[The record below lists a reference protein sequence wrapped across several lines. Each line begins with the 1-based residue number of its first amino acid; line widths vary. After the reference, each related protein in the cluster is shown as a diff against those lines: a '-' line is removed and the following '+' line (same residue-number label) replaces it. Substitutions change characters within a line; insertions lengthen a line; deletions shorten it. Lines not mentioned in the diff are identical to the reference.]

1 MASVKGQNASG
12 GWVQA
17 GPRRM
22 THMVRGSRRSPG
34 RSPDISYGLLDLS
47 PDQVVDLYC
56 INRVLEND
64 FTHQGKSYLQA
75 VKVEAVETTTNAK
88 PAGLVRQLGL
98 GDSVSIIMG
107 IMIGSGIFLMAGSI
121 AMHLDSLAAVM
132 AAWVLGGLLSM
143 AGALSLSEL
152 GAALPATGGLY
163 VYLVEAYGPAVGFV
177 YGWSALSLIHAGS
190 IATMAAAVGFYMAP
204 FFGLSPHQQKLVQV
218 LCIGFFTAVNCLGL
232 GMGKRVQNTLTIA
245 KVGGLVLMVALLYSR
260 GSGALLKTDLLAHPT
275 QHAPWISFGLAM
287 VAVLW
292 AYDGWHMISFT
303 AGEIR
308 EPARTL
314 PRSLLIGTLLTMAV
328 YLLANLAYY
337 AVLKPQSIRG
347 TDRVAADAVH
357 QAFGSGASTLISV
370 LIVVSILGAIN
381 GVIMGAPRVNLAMA
395 RDGLFFRS
403 FARVSRR
410 SHAPVVATLAQGA
423 WAILF
428 TLIGSFEQ
436 LFTSYVFTS
445 WIFYG
450 LAVGAVIILRRRRP
464 EMPRPYL
471 CPLYPITPIFF
482 LVATA
487 GIILNALIANP
498 RQAILGLGLILLGLP
513 IYVLFQW
520 YERSAAVRLA
530 RPPCS

>member
-1 MASVKGQNASG
+1 MEAA
-12 GWVQA
+12 
-17 GPRRM
+17 
-22 THMVRGSRRSPG
+22 
-34 RSPDISYGLLDLS
+34 
-47 PDQVVDLYC
+47 
-56 INRVLEND
+56 
-64 FTHQGKSYLQA
+64 
-75 VKVEAVETTTNAK
+75 KVEAVETATNAK

-121 AMHLDSLAAVM
+121 ATHLDSLAAVM
-132 AAWVLGGLLSM
+132 AAWVLGGLLSL

-190 IATMAAAVGFYMAP
+190 IATMAAAVGFYLAP

-232 GMGKRVQNTLTIA
+232 GMGKRVQNTLTVA
-245 KVGGLVLMVALLYSR
+245 KIGGLVLMVGLLYSR
-260 GSGALLKTDLLAHPT
+260 GSGTLLKNDLLSHPV

-314 PRSLLIGTLLTMAV
+314 PRSLLIGTVLTMAV

-357 QAFGSGASTLISV
+357 QAFGPGAGTLISV

-381 GVIMGAPRVNLAMA
+381 GVVMGAPRVNVAMA
-395 RDGLFFRS
+395 QDGLFFRS

-410 SHAPVVATLAQGA
+410 FHAPVVATIAQGA
-423 WAILF
+423 WAALF
-428 TLIGSFEQ
+428 TTIGSFEQ

-450 LAVGAVIILRRRRP
+450 LAVGAVILLRRQRP
-464 EMPRPYL
+464 EMPRPYV

-487 GIILNALIANP
+487 GIVINAFVAGFA
-498 RQAILGLGLILLGLP
+498 QAMLGLGLILLGFPLYW
-513 IYVLFQW
+513 IFRRKEKQN
-520 YERSAAVRLA
+520 
-530 RPPCS
+530 